1 MSGHLRRRRE
11 PLRTWWLNWYVY
23 IVPSI
28 LLIAYVMYVL
38 VGVHK
43 YSIPW
48 LGDSEGFS
56 EMCKAIVDFS
66 SIVLGIYGFLIP
78 AVIGRQDKFNKIFW
92 ETVDKKGF
100 SKDIQRLII
109 SGMITILLSS
119 GLLIADIFSPKM
131 CAFVVGFLW
140 WFLIFYCC
148 NSIRFV
154 SIFVSLIVEGQSK
167 SDEKE
172 SDECQEQSEKHK
184 EIKNRL
190 DNKLPKF

>member
-1 MSGHLRRRRE
+1 MSGHLRKGKE

-23 IVPSI
+23 IVPSV
-28 LLIAYVMYVL
+28 LLVAYSVYVL
-38 VGVHK
+38 VGVHN

-92 ETVDKKGF
+92 ETVDKKRF

-119 GLLIADIFSPKM
+119 GLLIADIFPLKLYES
-131 CAFVVGFLW
+131 VVGFLW

-167 SDEKE
+167 PDEKE
-172 SDECQEQSEKHK
+172 SDDSQKQSEKHN
-184 EIKNRL
+184 EIKRRL
-190 DNKLPKF
+190 ENKWDKF

>member
-1 MSGHLRRRRE
+1 MSGHLRKGKG
-11 PLRTWWLNWYVY
+11 PLKTGWLNWYVY
-23 IVPSI
+23 IVPSA
-28 LLIAYVMYVL
+28 LLAVYIVYVL

-43 YSIPW
+43 YYIPW
-48 LGDSEGFS
+48 LGDSDGFS

-78 AVIGRQDKFNKIFW
+78 AVIGRQDKFNKTFW
-92 ETVDKKGF
+92 ETVDKRRF

-119 GLLIADIFSPKM
+119 GLLIADIFPLQLSES
-131 CAFVVGFLW
+131 VVGFLL

-167 SDEKE
+167 TDEKE
-172 SDECQEQSEKHK
+172 SDDSQKPSKKHQ
-184 EIKNRL
+184 EIKRRL
-190 DNKLPKF
+190 DDKLSKF

>member
-1 MSGHLRRRRE
+1 MSGHLRKGKE

-23 IVPSI
+23 IVPSV
-28 LLIAYVMYVL
+28 LLTAYIVYVL

-48 LGDSEGFS
+48 LGDSGGFS
-56 EMCKAIVDFS
+56 DMCKAIVDFS

-92 ETVDKKGF
+92 ETVDKKRF

-119 GLLIADIFSPKM
+119 GLLIADIFPLKLYES
-131 CAFVVGFLW
+131 VVGFLW

-148 NSIRFV
+148 NSIRFI

-167 SDEKE
+167 PDEEE
-172 SDECQEQSEKHK
+172 SDDSQKQSEKHK
-184 EIKNRL
+184 EIKRRL
-190 DNKLPKF
+190 DNKLGKF

>member
-78 AVIGRQDKFNKIFW
+78 AVIGRQDKFFKRYP
-92 ETVDKKGF
+92 T
-100 SKDIQRLII
+100 
-109 SGMITILLSS
+109 
-119 GLLIADIFSPKM
+119 
-131 CAFVVGFLW
+131 
-140 WFLIFYCC
+140 
-148 NSIRFV
+148 
-154 SIFVSLIVEGQSK
+154 
-167 SDEKE
+167 
-172 SDECQEQSEKHK
+172 
-184 EIKNRL
+184 L
-190 DNKLPKF
+190 DNKWNDYYIIEFWIVDCRYFFTEDVCICRWIPLVVLNLLLL

>member
-1 MSGHLRRRRE
+1 MSGHLRKGKE

-23 IVPSI
+23 IVPSV
-28 LLIAYVMYVL
+28 LLVAYSVYVL

-92 ETVDKKGF
+92 ETVDKKRF

-119 GLLIADIFSPKM
+119 GLLIADIYPLK
-131 CAFVVGFLW
+131 
-140 WFLIFYCC
+140 
-148 NSIRFV
+148 
-154 SIFVSLIVEGQSK
+154 
-167 SDEKE
+167 
-172 SDECQEQSEKHK
+172 
-184 EIKNRL
+184 
-190 DNKLPKF
+190 